1 MTIALDSSDGR
12 TTIEI
17 AVFSSMTLANMAK
30 QIVEKPM
37 PREPLI
43 TADSTRA
50 KITKM
55 KIGSDTKPF

>member
-1 MTIALDSSDGR
+1 
-12 TTIEI
+12 
-17 AVFSSMTLANMAK
+17 
-30 QIVEKPM
+30 M